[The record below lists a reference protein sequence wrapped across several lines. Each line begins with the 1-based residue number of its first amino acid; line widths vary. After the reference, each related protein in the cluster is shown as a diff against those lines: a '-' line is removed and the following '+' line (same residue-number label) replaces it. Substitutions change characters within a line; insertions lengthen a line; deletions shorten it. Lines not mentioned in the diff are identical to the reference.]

1 MTNISN
7 RKGII
12 LAAGKG
18 SRLSPITFACSKQ
31 LMPVYDKPMI
41 LYPLSTLILADI
53 KEILIITNP
62 DDKKLF
68 EKLLG
73 NGKSLGININ
83 YAIQPEPNG
92 LAEAFIIGEEFLSS
106 SSVALALGDNLFHGN
121 ELITKLSK
129 ANLRDRG
136 STIFAYP
143 VADPDRY
150 GVVEF
155 DNHRNVVGI
164 EEKPLNPKSSY
175 AITGLYFYDN
185 TVVEKSKSLKPSNR
199 GELEITELNKMY
211 LEEGVLNVEIFGRGM
226 AWFDTGTFDSL
237 HEASSYIRTLEHIQ
251 GLKACCPEEI
261 VWRKGW
267 IDDNQLKELAHRYK
281 KNNYGKYLLKLIS
294 KG

>member
-1 MTNISN
+1 MSNSIS

-41 LYPLSTLILADI
+41 HYPLSTLILADI
-53 KEILIITNP
+53 REILIITNP
-62 DDKKLF
+62 KDKVMF

-73 NGKSLGININ
+73 NGKLWGLEIS
-83 YAIQPEPNG
+83 YEVQPEPNG
-92 LAEAFIIGEEFLSS
+92 IAEAFIIGEKFLNN

-121 ELITKLSK
+121 ELITKLK
-129 ANLRDRG
+129 QANLIDKG
-136 STIFAYP
+136 GTIFAYP
-143 VADPDRY
+143 VADPERY

-155 DNHRNVVGI
+155 DHYGKVIGL
-164 EEKPLNPKSSY
+164 EEKPVNPKSSF

-185 TVVEKSKSLKPSNR
+185 TIVSKAKSLKPSKR
-199 GELEITELNKMY
+199 GELEITEINQMY
-211 LEEGVLNVEIFGRGM
+211 LKEGNLNVEVFGRGM
-226 AWFDTGTFDSL
+226 AWLDTGTFDSL

-267 IDDNQLKELAHRYK
+267 ITDKQLKDLAL
-281 KNNYGKYLLKLIS
+281 NYGENDYGNYLYRLLS
-294 KG
+294 KR

>member
-1 MTNISN
+1 MSNSIS

-41 LYPLSTLILADI
+41 HYPLCTLILADI

-62 DDKKLF
+62 EDNFMF

-73 NGKSLGININ
+73 DGKSWGLDIS
-83 YAIQPEPNG
+83 YEIQPEPNG
-92 LAEAFIIGEEFLSS
+92 LAEAFIIGEKFLSNS
-106 SSVALALGDNLFHGN
+106 PVALALGDNLFHGN
-121 ELITKLSK
+121 ELITKLKK
-129 ANLRDRG
+129 ANDAHRG
-136 STIFAYP
+136 GTIFAYP
-143 VADPDRY
+143 VVDPERY

-155 DNHRNVVGI
+155 DNSGKVVGI
-164 EEKPLNPKSSY
+164 EEKPSNPKSSY

-185 TVVEKSKSLKPSNR
+185 TIVSKAKSLKPSKR
-199 GELEITELNKMY
+199 GELEITEINQMY
-211 LEEGVLNVEIFGRGM
+211 LKEKNLKVEVFGRGM
-226 AWFDTGTFDSL
+226 AWLDTGTFDSL

-267 IDDNQLKELAHRYK
+267 INDDQLEELAFRYGANDYGNYLYRLLGK
-281 KNNYGKYLLKLIS
+281 K
-294 KG
+294 

>member
-1 MTNISN
+1 MKNISH

-41 LYPLSTLILADI
+41 HYPLSTLILADI
-53 KEILIITNP
+53 KEVLIITNP
-62 DDKKLF
+62 DDKALF

-73 NGKSLGININ
+73 DGKSLGINIS
-83 YAIQPEPNG
+83 YEIQPEPNG
-92 LAEAFIIGEEFLSS
+92 LAEAFIIGEDFLSD

-121 ELITKLSK
+121 ELISKLSK
-129 ANLRDRG
+129 ANLRDQG
-136 STIFAYP
+136 GTIFAYP
-143 VADPDRY
+143 VVDPERY

-155 DNHRNVVGI
+155 DNCGNVIGL

-199 GELEITELNKMY
+199 GELEITELNQLY
-211 LEEGVLNVEIFGRGM
+211 LEEGILNVEVF
-226 AWFDTGTFDSL
+226 
-237 HEASSYIRTLEHIQ
+237 
-251 GLKACCPEEI
+251 
-261 VWRKGW
+261 
-267 IDDNQLKELAHRYK
+267 
-281 KNNYGKYLLKLIS
+281 
-294 KG
+294 